1 MYRRTAWSLPESL
14 VWPRALIYPTFPAP
28 TKFRHEEEKIPGL
41 QSFSGIARRLV
52 HTAGSLAQPL
62 RGRDKGLL
70 PPITRKRFLADL
82 GHVPRILEIGPFD
95 TPLLT
100 GPGVAYFDV
109 LDQEGLRRRAAE
121 HGRNPDGVPPIHH
134 VSPTGDLDSIS
145 ARFDAIFSSHNIEH
159 QPDLIGHLAKAGER
173 LEPGGRYWMIVP
185 DKRYCFDHYSPETT
199 LGEVIQAHREGRTTH
214 SAAAILLHSML
225 THNDSLRHWIGL
237 HGPRPRLPEREE
249 DVRRTFEEI
258 ERAGQGEYVDVH
270 AWQLTPRLLFDLIGD
285 LRRLRLTDFE
295 VERVHDTAFGA
306 IEFFAV
312 LRLSPPPAGT
322 A

>member
-1 MYRRTAWSLPESL
+1 MLKR
-14 VWPRALIYPTFPAP
+14 
-28 TKFRHEEEKIPGL
+28 
-41 QSFSGIARRLV
+41 IATRLV
-52 HTAGSLAQPL
+52 LTAGSLAQRVRP
-62 RGRDKGLL
+62 REKGLL
-70 PPITRKRFLADL
+70 APTTRARFLARLRDIP
-82 GHVPRILEIGPFD
+82 HILEIGPFD

-121 HGRNPDGVPPIHH
+121 HGRNPAGCPFIDH
-134 VSPTGDLDSIS
+134 VSPTGDLDSIH

-159 QPDLIGHLAKAGER
+159 QPDLIGHLAKAEKR
-173 LEPGGRYWMIVP
+173 LNPGGRYWLIVP

-199 LGEVIQAHREGRTTH
+199 LGEVIQAHRERRTTH

-225 THNDSLRHWIGL
+225 THNDSLRHWLGR
-237 HGPRPRLPEREE
+237 HGPRPGLPEREE
-249 DVRRTFEEI
+249 DVRRTFDAI

-270 AWQLTPRLLFDLIGD
+270 AWQLTPRLLLDLVTD
-285 LRRLRLTDFE
+285 LRRLGLSNFE

-312 LRLSPPPAGT
+312 LRLAPPRVS
-322 A
+322 